1 MCGLL
6 RSSFSLFGF
15 RGRLDVYKYVWNH
28 LSPSGNNR
36 LGLVLVLVFGLLGIW
51 LLGLAMP
58 FGVVGLL
65 GWLSP
70 LGVLSISVGA
80 VGCCCCSSR

>member
-36 LGLVLVLVFGLLGIW
+36 LGLVLVLVLGLLGVW
-51 LLGLAMP
+51 LLGLAMS

-65 GWLSP
+65 GWALP

-80 VGCCCCSSR
+80 VGCCSSR

>member
-36 LGLVLVLVFGLLGIW
+36 LGLVLVLVLGLLGIW

-65 GWLSP
+65 GWSLP

-80 VGCCCCSSR
+80 VGCCSSR

>member
-36 LGLVLVLVFGLLGIW
+36 LGLVLVLVLVFGLLGIW

-65 GWLSP
+65 GWLSS

-80 VGCCCCSSR
+80 VGCCSSR